1 MFWVFFGV
9 KVDVQAHGLGGQKS
23 PIDESKFYF
32 CDISFENR
40 WQQTNK
46 LRKKEQYQLSEYTIT
61 DAYLLYWEQL
71 RTRNLTYKTN
81 KR

>member
-1 MFWVFFGV
+1 MLWVFFDARV
-9 KVDVQAHGLGGQKS
+9 VVQAEKIDDQKS
-23 PIDESKFYF
+23 PIDVSMSYF
-32 CDISFENR
+32 CGISSKNR
-40 WQQTNK
+40 EQKTNRPQ
-46 LRKKEQYQLSEYTIT
+46 RKKQYQWSEYTIT